1 MNYQVLTNDFD
12 KFLRHKGRTESTL
25 LAYNKDLE
33 QFGEFLDVQ
42 KISDLKTVSHEL
54 IEKYLIEIA
63 QKNKLTQKTI
73 SRKINSLRTFFK
85 FLQEKKLIS
94 NNPALEV
101 SHPKFVTSNTRIL
114 SSFEYRAI
122 RDVART
128 DLRYYTIIELILQT
142 GLRIS
147 EVTRLKVADIEFI
160 NEQKGFLTVTKYSS
174 IPQRK
179 IELNSQAL
187 TALINYFEKCIKDK
201 KGPSDFLFYTKNGGD
216 ILIRNLRSSLNNIF
230 NKAEIKGVNVN
241 DLRNTFIIF
250 QLQHGLTIEKVAE
263 IVGHKKTTSTEKY
276 FKLLEKKPEKNTN
289 QIGVL

>member
-54 IEKYLIEIA
+54 IEKYLLEIA
-63 QKNKLTQKTI
+63 QKNKLSQKTI

-85 FLQEKKLIS
+85 FLEEKKLILK
-94 NNPALEV
+94 NPALLV
-101 SHPKFVTSNTRIL
+101 SHPKFVLSNTRIL

-122 RDVART
+122 RDVSRT

-147 EVTRLKVADIEFI
+147 EVTRLKVSDIDFV
-160 NEQKGFLTVTKYSS
+160 NEQKGFLTVTEYSS

-179 IELNSQAL
+179 IELNIQAVTAL
-187 TALINYFEKCIKDK
+187 TSYFERFV
-201 KGPSDFLFYTKNGGD
+201 KGKRNPNDFLFYTKNGGN

-250 QLQHGLTIEKVAE
+250 QLQHGLPIDKVAE
-263 IVGHKKTTSTEKY
+263 IVGHKKITSTEKY